1 MSIPNAENPANP
13 SVSALT
19 VYSSPSSYDAL
30 YSPFDDRF
38 YTTPAAIPRGT
49 YAPALPNNLLGTR
62 EYLTIRFQT
71 TAAFSSFVISL
82 ANSSAISNVYIAW
95 SNVNSGAWYSA
106 KTLYNAGGCAATTY
120 PSDGTGLRF
129 PVTLPQGQ
137 TISGA
142 GYVYMRVYFTGYVKL
157 GSIQVTYS

>member
-1 MSIPNAENPANP
+1 MSIPNSEDPTNP

-38 YTTPAAIPRGT
+38 YTVPAAIPRGN
-49 YAPALPNNLLGTR
+49 YSPALPNNLIGTR
-62 EYLTIRFQT
+62 QYLVFRFQT
-71 TAAFSSFVISL
+71 AAALSSFVVTF
-82 ANSSAISNVYIAW
+82 ANSSGISNVYIAW

-129 PVTLPQGQ
+129 PVTLPQDQ

-142 GYVYMRVYFTGYVKL
+142 GYMYMRVFFSSYIKL
-157 GSIQVTYS
+157 GDIQVTYS